1 MNPTTFVDIA
11 VEGYFVVVA
20 LLFGSFIN
28 LAADRL
34 PRGESLLR
42 PRSHCRPCG
51 RQLNLLDLVPVGG
64 YLLRR
69 GRCAGCGAPIGMSSL
84 AVEGACGMVM
94 MVPLLWL
101 GVGGGFLLGSAL
113 VLAVGVV
120 AVGLALGQRRPE
132 EL

>member
-1 MNPTTFVDIA
+1 M
-11 VEGYFVVVA
+11 VVVA

-34 PRGESLLR
+34 PRGESLVH
-42 PRSHCRPCG
+42 PRSHCRSCG
-51 RQLNLLDLVPVGG
+51 RQLDLLDLVPVGG

-69 GRCAGCGAPIGMSSL
+69 GHCAGCGAPIGMSSL

-120 AVGLALGQRRPE
+120 AVRRALGQRRPE

>member
-94 MVPLLWL
+94 MVPLLWP
-101 GVGGGFLLGSAL
+101 GVGGRFLPGSPLGP
-113 VLAVGVV
+113 AV
-120 AVGLALGQRRPE
+120 R
-132 EL
+132 

>member
-1 MNPTTFVDIA
+1 MNSADIVLLA
-11 VEGYFVVVA
+11 VGVYLVVVA
-20 LLFGSFIN
+20 LLCGSFIN

-34 PRGESLLR
+34 PRGESLVH
-42 PRSHCRPCG
+42 PRSHCRSCG

-69 GRCAGCGAPIGMSSL
+69 GRCASCGAAIGVSSL

-101 GVGGGFLLGSAL
+101 GVGRGFLIGSAL
-113 VLAVGVV
+113 VFGVGVV
-120 AVGLALGQRRPE
+120 AVGRSVAQRRPE

>member
-1 MNPTTFVDIA
+1 MIPAPFVDIA
-11 VEGYFVVVA
+11 VEGYLVIVA
-20 LLFGSFIN
+20 LLLGSFIN

-34 PRGESLLR
+34 PRGESILR

-69 GRCAGCGAPIGMSSL
+69 GRCAGCGAPIRMSSL

-101 GVGGGFLLGSAL
+101 GVGGGFPLGSAP
-113 VLAVGVV
+113 VLAGGGV
-120 AVGLALGQRRPE
+120 AGGPAPRARR
-132 EL
+132 

>member
-1 MNPTTFVDIA
+1 MNPATFVDIA
-11 VEGYFVVVA
+11 VEGYLVIVA

-34 PRGESLLR
+34 PRGESILR

-69 GRCAGCGAPIGMSSL
+69 GPCAGCGAPIGMSSL
-84 AVEGACGMVM
+84 AVAGACGLVM
-94 MVPLLWL
+94 MMPLLWV
-101 GVGGGFLLGSAL
+101 GVGGAPRLASAL
-113 VLAVGVV
+113 WPAAG
-120 AVGLALGQRRPE
+120 RM
-132 EL
+132 